1 MIIVSIDQFT
11 HLINAC
17 IRELRKFRTEDEP
30 TNNYGYN
37 EHLVKLVNL
46 LPFKDLDALMSDI
59 LYYNEV
65 IEVADSSVAANVFLF
80 MSLLSDKG
88 IINNIEESEDR
99 YDEDGILYAKKEKV
113 CYPLIALMYADKC
126 DFYMLGTRLIP
137 RAIIGGENS
146 IKRLLT
152 KWRLDY
158 NLKLPDNVD
167 VNTFYDTL
175 YVAFVPSPDDSILPI
190 EPYFNNRSQIY
201 KRKLRQII
209 CEPSELY
216 KVGREKYFKWLLWQ
230 GNAIHVRVR
239 VNPSINV
246 QLW

>member
-1 MIIVSIDQFT
+1 MATKKRLIP
-11 HLINAC
+11 LINAC
-17 IRELRKFRTEDEP
+17 IKELRKFRTEDEP

-37 EHLVKLVNL
+37 EYLVKLVNL
-46 LPFKDLDALMSDI
+46 LPFKDLDALISDI
-59 LYYNEV
+59 LYDNEV
-65 IEVADSSVAANVFLF
+65 IEVADSSASANVFLF

-99 YDEDGILYAKKEKV
+99 YTEDGILYAKKEKV
-113 CYPLIALMYADKC
+113 CYPLIALMFADKC
-126 DFYMLGTRLIP
+126 DFHMLGARLIP

-167 VNTFYDTL
+167 VDTFYDTL
-175 YVAFVPSPDDSILPI
+175 YVAFVPSPDSLNSIAK
-190 EPYFNNRSQIY
+190 PYFNNRSQIY

-209 CEPSELY
+209 CEHSELY

-230 GNAIHVRVR
+230 GSAIHVSVS
-239 VNPSINV
+239 VDPSINV

>member
-1 MIIVSIDQFT
+1 MIIVSIEQFT

-99 YDEDGILYAKKEKV
+99 YGTSA
-113 CYPLIALMYADKC
+113 
-126 DFYMLGTRLIP
+126 ML
-137 RAIIGGENS
+137 N
-146 IKRLLT
+146 
-152 KWRLDY
+152 
-158 NLKLPDNVD
+158 
-167 VNTFYDTL
+167 
-175 YVAFVPSPDDSILPI
+175 
-190 EPYFNNRSQIY
+190 Q
-201 KRKLRQII
+201 
-209 CEPSELY
+209 
-216 KVGREKYFKWLLWQ
+216 
-230 GNAIHVRVR
+230 
-239 VNPSINV
+239 
-246 QLW
+246 

>member
-1 MIIVSIDQFT
+1 MIIVSIEQFT

-126 DFYMLGTRLIP
+126 DFYM
-137 RAIIGGENS
+137 
-146 IKRLLT
+146 
-152 KWRLDY
+152 W
-158 NLKLPDNVD
+158 
-167 VNTFYDTL
+167 
-175 YVAFVPSPDDSILPI
+175 
-190 EPYFNNRSQIY
+190 EPALF
-201 KRKLRQII
+201 
-209 CEPSELY
+209 
-216 KVGREKYFKWLLWQ
+216 
-230 GNAIHVRVR
+230 H
-239 VNPSINV
+239 V
-246 QLW
+246 QLLEGKTVLKDC